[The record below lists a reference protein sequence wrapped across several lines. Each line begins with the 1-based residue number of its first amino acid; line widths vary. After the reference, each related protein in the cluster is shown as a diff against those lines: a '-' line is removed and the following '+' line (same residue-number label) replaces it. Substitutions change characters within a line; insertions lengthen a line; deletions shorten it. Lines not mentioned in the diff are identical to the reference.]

1 MDYNEFQN
9 AMNRLGYNLPS
20 TLMMSIFNNL
30 DYNNERRV
38 LFDDFIRVCSIMQIV
53 KVKMAQLD
61 PVHTGRIT
69 IDMNQLIDI
78 IFTIPM

>member
-1 MDYNEFQN
+1 
-9 AMNRLGYNLPS
+9 
-20 TLMMSIFNNL
+20 MMLIFSNL
-30 DYNNERRV
+30 DYNNDRTI

-53 KVKMAQLD
+53 KAKMAQLD
-61 PVHTGRIT
+61 NLHTGRIT